1 MVCLPTLAHFVD
13 RLEEHHLVTDR
24 LAYLNFVQGTLTTT
38 LAAKL
43 DAARAPFKSLRDAE
57 TAIAPRRTIRT
68 SLQNQIARLEHDL
81 QKSQDK
87 KLIDL
92 REQLRKAEM
101 EDAGQEHEI
110 EVLKRKAVKESE
122 RLKWEA
128 IREVGLSFSC
138 KC

>member
-1 MVCLPTLAHFVD
+1 M
-13 RLEEHHLVTDR
+13 TDR

-38 LAAKL
+38 LASKL
-43 DAARAPFKSLRDAE
+43 DAARSPFKSLRDAE

-68 SLQNQIARLEHDL
+68 GLQTQIARLEHDV
-81 QKSQDK
+81 QKSQDR
-87 KLIDL
+87 KLVDL

-101 EDAGQEHEI
+101 EDASPEREI

-128 IREVGLSFSC
+128 IREVGISFSC
-138 KC
+138 